1 MRRLSKID
9 DRCVDFQ
16 RSICRPSKIVCRP
29 SKIDVPMSY
38 MSTWREQIAGHIVE
52 KSGISL
58 SKAGQNFWGDIKLAE
73 HYYCVACVL
82 LYSYCSMFSPTVA
95 CLRHTT
101 RVRILN
107 VVYT

>member
-1 MRRLSKID
+1 MSDRGGCALSG
-9 DRCVDFQ
+9 C
-16 RSICRPSKIVCRP
+16 PNA
-29 SKIDVPMSY
+29 Y

-58 SKAGQNFWGDIKLAE
+58 SKAGQNFLGDIKLAE

>member
-1 MRRLSKID
+1 MYSYGILFLGK
-9 DRCVDFQ
+9 
-16 RSICRPSKIVCRP
+16 SILKSMHLVMKESAEPYA
-29 SKIDVPMSY
+29 Y

-58 SKAGQNFWGDIKLAE
+58 SKAGQNFLGDIKLAE